1 MSSTLTI
8 RPTAAISLT
17 AAIFFQSKVDRP
29 YAVVKFFVVVWSNN
43 DILMGGQSK
52 ICQKKSSDI
61 KIGRLK

>member
-17 AAIFFQSKVDRP
+17 AAIEKIDRP
-29 YAVVKFFVVVWSNN
+29 YAVVKYFVVVWSNN